1 LPELSLQSDG
11 GSDYFSS
18 SSKSSA
24 NTDKDEAVIKTTSV
38 TKPNEIYG
46 CAYLKAIRNQLESY
60 PTTSGEYLEIIM
72 VHREIFNSFPGAH
85 HDCARAFTDLAYS
98 IEQRAWRSDR
108 DADVDAVV
116 AFRHEAWVIASTM

>member
-1 LPELSLQSDG
+1 MPELPLQSDG
-11 GSDYFSS
+11 GSNYSS
-18 SSKSSA
+18 SSSA
-24 NTDKDEAVIKTTSV
+24 NTHKDEAIIKITSA

-60 PTTSGEYLEIIM
+60 PTTGAEYLEAIM
-72 VHREIFNSFPGAH
+72 IHREILNSFPGAH

-98 IEQRAWRSDR
+98 IECRAWRSDR
-108 DADVDAVV
+108 DADMDAVV